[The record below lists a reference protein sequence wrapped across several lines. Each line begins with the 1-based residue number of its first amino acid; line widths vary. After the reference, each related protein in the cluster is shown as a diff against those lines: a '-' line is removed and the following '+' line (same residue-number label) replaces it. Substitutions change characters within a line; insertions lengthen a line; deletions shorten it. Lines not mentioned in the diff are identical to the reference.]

1 MCSCFLYFYHMLKN
15 SFCFFFVLL
24 FISCNKPV
32 TSSIKVV
39 GQMSDVMWKG
49 DLIGKIATDS
59 LEGAKAYGIGPVAF
73 LKGEIVLFEGQTFV
87 SKVIDS
93 VSHQVTNNP
102 SAKAPFFVYSTDSDL
117 KVVAIKQSNY
127 SLKEL
132 EQHIDSIYKNYDQ
145 PLLLRIDGEFNA
157 LKLHTVNLP
166 QGTKVSSPEQAHQGL
181 TTYNFNS
188 ISGSLIAFFSRHH
201 KAVFTHHDSFLHAH
215 FISQDRQVLGHI
227 DKLMFDSSEV
237 SVKVSK

>member
-1 MCSCFLYFYHMLKN
+1 MFKN
-15 SFCFFFVLL
+15 SVCFFFVLL
-24 FISCNKPV
+24 FISCNKPI

-49 DLIGKIATDS
+49 DLTGKIVTDS
-59 LEGAKAYGIGPVAF
+59 LEGAKAYGIGPVSF

-93 VSHQVTNNP
+93 VSHQVNNVP

-117 KVVAIKQSNY
+117 EVIEFKPNNY

-132 EQHIDSIYKNYDQ
+132 EQQIDSMYGHYDQ
-145 PLLLRIDGEFNA
+145 PLLLRIDGEFDA
-157 LKLHTVNLP
+157 LQLHSVNLP

-181 TTYNFNS
+181 TQYNFNS
-188 ISGSLIAFFSRHH
+188 ISGSLIGFFSRHH

-215 FISQDRQVLGHI
+215 FISQDREVLGHI
-227 DKLMFDSSEV
+227 DALNFHSS
-237 SVKVSK
+237 KVNPQISK

>member
-1 MCSCFLYFYHMLKN
+1 MIKN
-15 SFCFFFVLL
+15 TICFFFVWLL
-24 FISCNKPV
+24 VSCNP
-32 TSSIKVV
+32 TTNSSSIKVV

-49 DLIGKIATDS
+49 ELKGNIATDS
-59 LEGAKAYGIGPVAF
+59 LEGAKTYGLGPLAF

-93 VSHQVTNNP
+93 SSHNVSNVP
-102 SAKAPFFVYSTDSDL
+102 SARAPFFVYSTDSNL
-117 KVVAIKQSNY
+117 KVVAIKQSKY

-145 PLLLRIDGEFNA
+145 PLLLRIDGVFDE
-157 LKLHTVNLP
+157 LQLHTVNLP
-166 QGTKVSSPEQAHQGL
+166 QDTQVSSPEQAHQGL

-188 ISGSLIAFFSRHH
+188 IKGSLIAFFSRHH